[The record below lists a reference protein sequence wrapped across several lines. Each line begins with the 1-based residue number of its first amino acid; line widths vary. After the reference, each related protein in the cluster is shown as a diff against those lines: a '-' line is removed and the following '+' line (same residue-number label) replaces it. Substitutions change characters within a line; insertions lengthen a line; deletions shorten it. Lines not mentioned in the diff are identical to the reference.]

1 MAHSVG
7 WPLVSQKLLQRERW
21 PGRVRGYDQISP
33 LVRPGQEVLPD
44 QPILRLEREEPMV
57 PIQAAPRFSLPTT
70 GSMDLQAIQA
80 ARLPG
85 ALPASLSL
93 PAGLHGRVVDL
104 TRRGGVVIESRV
116 ALLQGTIGAGR
127 QVAGVLTMWQG
138 HSRGSPP
145 LVIPPGALLV
155 VPGPLNFALL
165 RQAQSSGIAGIIASS
180 ISLEDLE
187 GFLRTDVIQLLTI
200 PDIELAQ
207 SRLPDMT
214 LLLTEGLGAIAMPIR
229 IINLL
234 SQYQGSIALLS
245 GTTSLR
251 YHLVPELLIS
261 LPAPYPGEPLQDI
274 RPDLAL
280 TLGTLVRVC
289 VGEETGSIGFID
301 YFFAYEQ
308 KFPSGLYVRA
318 LRIRRED
325 GSPLIVPIAH
335 VQRIE

>member
-44 QPILRLEREEPMV
+44 QPVFRLERRDLVEPT
-57 PIQAAPRFSLPTT
+57 QAASRLSLSTT
-70 GSMDLQAIQA
+70 GSMELQAIQA
-80 ARLPG
+80 ARFP
-85 ALPASLSL
+85 AATPASLTL

-104 TRRGGVVIESRV
+104 TRRGGIVIESRV
-116 ALLQGTIGAGR
+116 ALLQGKIGAGR

-138 HSRGSPP
+138 HSRESPP

-180 ISLEDLE
+180 ISLGDLE
-187 GFLRTDVIQLLTI
+187 GFLRTDVIQLLDI
-200 PDIELAQ
+200 PDSELAQ
-207 SRLPDMT
+207 SRLPDLT
-214 LLLTEGLGAIAMPIR
+214 LLLTEGLGAIAMPTR

-234 SQYQGSIALLS
+234 SMYQGSIALLS

-261 LPAPYPGEPLQDI
+261 LPSSQSGESPQD
-274 RPDLAL
+274 RHPNLAL
-280 TLGTLVRVC
+280 ALGALVRIC
-289 VGEETGSIGFID
+289 AGEEAGSIGVID
-301 YFFAYEQ
+301 YFFVYEQ
-308 KFPSGLYVRA
+308 KFPSGLYARA

-325 GSPLIVPIAH
+325 GSLLMVPITH